1 MPDIV
6 REIRETPARGIT
18 ILRTVVHVPTAQ
30 ILSFGDSAFATAE
43 NVKSQGGGL
52 IGLTHNP
59 QQVILGHY
67 NLFTLVCWRSGTIKR
82 VVRSTISAEGNS
94 VVEEQEQGEYLRQ
107 VLAEWYSS
115 PHTPLRKIEDDL
127 ALRRPLVVV
136 SDSNSLVD
144 AVLSDKGRVQ
154 DKRLRIVIAMI
165 KEAVQPGRNVS
176 LNPTLYL
183 LTPI

>member
-1 MPDIV
+1 M
-6 REIRETPARGIT
+6 
-18 ILRTVVHVPTAQ
+18 
-30 ILSFGDSAFATAE
+30 
-43 NVKSQGGGL
+43 
-52 IGLTHNP
+52 
-59 QQVILGHY
+59 
-67 NLFTLVCWRSGTIKR
+67 
-82 VVRSTISAEGNS
+82 RSTISAEGNS

-115 PHTPLRKIEDDL
+115 PHTPLRKIEDDS

-165 KEAVQPGRNVS
+165 NEAVQPGRNVS
-176 LNPTLYL
+176 LKCENTFRVLADGL
-183 LTPI
+183 TKVLTPPAALLAMMASMRYTPPVGRQGRLASIAAKAVNCVILATQCVLGSISQNGPLDTVNRRCQGYH